1 MCGRSGDEGAQEQ
14 SGSEQGEQSAHGEP
28 LLEGTVRPFCDT
40 PTPTPGTG
48 PRTACRTMDHM
59 RIFRRAAGTAIL
71 AGGLGL
77 ALAIPAAAEPPAATT
92 DSLITSRLANPRLG
106 SSVGLLVMDA
116 ATGEV
121 LSDHGGSQP
130 MLPASNMKIVTAV
143 TTLAALGPDAQLT
156 TRVRTGATPADVVL
170 QGGGDPLLSSADLRH
185 LANLTAQ
192 TVPPGTAL
200 VVHVDDDLF
209 PDTKR
214 ARGWTRS
221 YIPSVVSSVEA
232 LARIWDYS
240 ADPSANAVRVFVDQ
254 LVKKGVTASLGP
266 DADAGEGA
274 VIAETSHSVG
284 DAVRVMLRISENN
297 VAEVLHRQVAVAT
310 GNEASWEGARTASE
324 QVLRNLG
331 INPDGMSLL
340 DGSGLSRKDRVSP
353 RFLVDVLRLARVTN
367 PAPFTTMFEPE
378 AMPVAGQTGTLD
390 DRYGRFVTRH
400 ARCAQGAVQAKTG
413 TLFDTIGLS
422 GVATT
427 TAGPERLFSMLVNN
441 RPQRYSALS
450 TRQALDGLGATI
462 TGCWS

>member
-1 MCGRSGDEGAQEQ
+1 
-14 SGSEQGEQSAHGEP
+14 
-28 LLEGTVRPFCDT
+28 
-40 PTPTPGTG
+40 
-48 PRTACRTMDHM
+48 MDPM
-59 RIFRRAAGTAIL
+59 RIFRRAAGTAVL
-71 AGGLGL
+71 AASLGL
-77 ALAIPAAAEPPAATT
+77 ALAIPAAAEPPASTT
-92 DSLITSRLANPRLG
+92 DSLIASRLANPRLG
-106 SSVGLLVMDA
+106 SSVGLLVVDA
-116 ATGEV
+116 ASGEV

-143 TTLAALGPDAQLT
+143 TTLAALGPDALLT

-170 QGGGDPLLSSADLRH
+170 EGGGDPLLSTANLRH

-200 VVHVDDDLF
+200 IVHVDDDLF
-209 PDTKR
+209 PDTRR
-214 ARGWTRS
+214 APGWTRS

-232 LARIWDYS
+232 LASIWDYS
-240 ADPSANAVRVFVDQ
+240 ADPSANAARVFVNQ
-254 LVKKGVTASLGP
+254 LVKNGVPATLGP

-274 VIAETSHSVG
+274 VIAETSHPVG

-297 VAEVLHRQVAVAT
+297 VAEVLYRQVAVAT
-310 GNEASWEGARTASE
+310 GVEASWDGARTAAE
-324 QVLRNLG
+324 QVLRGLG
-331 INPDGMSLL
+331 VNPDGMALL

-390 DRYGRFVTRH
+390 DHYGRFVTRR
-400 ARCAQGAVQAKTG
+400 ARCAQGAIKAKTG

-441 RPQRYSALS
+441 RPQRYSALA

-462 TGCWS
+462 TGCWD